1 MAIVKKIVDL
11 LNKDLFKDFLPLSYL
26 GARICYSAEHPLEL
40 IEEEK
45 FRKKEKFKTFLLNL
59 AKHKHF
65 SVFAHTP
72 IFIPRNYF
80 SKEELLDIAKDYF
93 KAVLTQKEIILNL
106 RHLAERITEEEF
118 SNLIDTNYSVENLH
132 LIWSKNYKIIFNDKL
147 SNLNHEKIKE
157 ENKDS
162 NEIFAYPEVIIIKHV
177 NRQDWITIIAHN
189 YSRIFS
195 HQFVRH
201 TWLNFNQRSHRYTK
215 VDKFVIPETFTE
227 EVKEKYKE
235 VIETTLNIYNFLTQE
250 KKIKKEDARFLVPQG
265 VATTIIASAPTFAWK
280 DFISKRAIPQAQEEI
295 RKFATFL
302 KQILLF

>member
-1 MAIVKKIVDL
+1 MQEFAIQQS
-11 LNKDLFKDFLPLSYL
+11 P
-26 GARICYSAEHPLEL
+26 PLEL
-40 IEEEK
+40 IKEEK

-106 RHLAERITEEEF
+106 RHLVERITEKEF

-132 LIWSKNYKIIFNDKL
+132 LTWSKNYKIIFNDKL

-157 ENKDS
+157 ENEDS
-162 NEIFAYPEVIIIKHV
+162 NKIFAYPEVIIIKHV
-177 NRQDWITIIAHN
+177 NRQDWITVIAHN

-250 KKIKKEDARFLVPQG
+250 KKIKKEDARFLVPPRG
-265 VATTIIASAPTFAWK
+265 SNYYNCFSTHFCLERFYFKEGYTSSTRRNKKICYVLKTDLTFLISSPTFPLSSQK
-280 DFISKRAIPQAQEEI
+280 LE
-295 RKFATFL
+295 L
-302 KQILLF
+302 YL